1 MNWYN
6 IKNVT
11 ESNIA
16 EVMIYDE
23 IGMYGV
29 DAKSF
34 IDDVKNLPKDTSV
47 LLRINSPGGS
57 VIDGLAIYDAISR
70 LPQKVTSRIEG
81 IAASM
86 ASVIALAAD
95 EVIMSENSLYMIH
108 NVWGGE
114 VGESDDLRKAADLMD
129 KMGER
134 LVNIYVSKSGQSEEQ
149 IRAWMDEETWFNS
162 SEAVEAGFIHSV
174 ESPIKMAAKFDINKY
189 DYKNKSLVTNLFNN
203 QKKENQMEKEFE
215 NLKSFISEMFNKTS
229 EAKEVKI
236 LDNKEVSSKMSAIE
250 ESIEESAKAIVELNG
265 SIVEKDGYIATLEA
279 EIATFKVAKM
289 EGTPTAVVPSK
300 DPNPTPDTKSESSW
314 DSLASGLAS
323 DTKVYFKNNKN

>member
-1 MNWYN
+1 MNWYS
-6 IKNVT
+6 IKN
-11 ESNIA
+11 IA
-16 EVMIYDE
+16 KSQTTEVMIYDE
-23 IGMYGV
+23 IGNFGV

-34 IDDVKNLPKDTSV
+34 INEIKQIPNDTSV

-70 LPQKVTSRIEG
+70 MPQKVTARIEG

-114 VGESDDLRKAADLMD
+114 VGDSDDLRKAADLMD

-134 LVNIYVSKSGQSEEQ
+134 LINIYVSKTGQSEEQ
-149 IRAWMDEETWFNS
+149 IRSWMDAETWFNS
-162 SEAVEAGFIHSV
+162 SEAQEAGFINLV
-174 ESPIKMAAKFDINKY
+174 EEPIKMAAMFDIKKY
-189 DYKNKSLVTNLFNN
+189 DYKNTSLVEKLFNN
-203 QKKENQMEKEFE
+203 QKKGKMEKEFE
-215 NLKSFISEMFNKTS
+215 NLKTFISDMFNKAS
-229 EAKEVKI
+229 ETKEVKI
-236 LDNKEVSSKMSAIE
+236 LDNQEVSNKMIAIE
-250 ESIEESAKAIVELNG
+250 ESIEESSKAIVELNG

-289 EGTPTAVVPSK
+289 EGTPSDVVPSK
-300 DPNPTPDTKSESSW
+300 DPNPTPTAKSECQW
-314 DSLASGLAS
+314 DVYANDIAS
-323 DTKVYFKNNKN
+323 DSKVFFKN

>member
-1 MNWYN
+1 MNWYS
-6 IKNVT
+6 IKN
-11 ESNIA
+11 IA
-16 EVMIYDE
+16 KSENTEVMIYDE
-23 IGMYGV
+23 IGSYGV

-34 IDDVKNLPKDTSV
+34 INEIKNIPKDTSV

-70 LPQKVTSRIEG
+70 MPQKVTARIEG

-114 VGESDDLRKAADLMD
+114 VGDSDDLRKAADLMD

-134 LVNIYVSKSGQSEEQ
+134 LINIYVSKTGQTEEQ
-149 IRAWMDEETWFNS
+149 IRSWMDAETWFNS
-162 SEAVEAGFIHSV
+162 LEAQEAGFINLV
-174 ESPIKMAAKFDINKY
+174 EEPIKMAAMFDIKKY
-189 DYKNKSLVTNLFNN
+189 DYKNSVLVEKLFNN
-203 QKKENQMEKEFE
+203 QKKESNMEKEFE
-215 NLKSFISEMFNKTS
+215 NLKSFISEMFNKTA

-236 LDNKEVSSKMSAIE
+236 LDNEEVSNKMIAIE
-250 ESIEESAKAIVELNG
+250 ESIEESSKAIVELNG

-279 EIATFKVAKM
+279 EIATYKVAKM
-289 EGTPTAVVPSK
+289 EGTPSGVVPSK
-300 DPNPTPDTKSESSW
+300 DPNPTPEAKEENAW
-314 DSLASGLAS
+314 DMYANSIA
-323 DTKVYFKNNKN
+323 DNKKIYFKN

>member
-1 MNWYN
+1 M
-6 IKNVT
+6 T
-11 ESNIA
+11 

-23 IGMYGV
+23 IGNFGV

-34 IDDVKNLPKDTSV
+34 INEIKQIPNDTSV

-70 LPQKVTSRIEG
+70 MPQKVTARIEG

-114 VGESDDLRKAADLMD
+114 VGDSDDLRKAADLMD

-134 LVNIYVSKSGQSEEQ
+134 LINIYVSKTGQTEEQ
-149 IRAWMDEETWFNS
+149 IRSWMDEETWFNS
-162 SEAVEAGFIHSV
+162 LEAQEAGFINLV
-174 ESPIKMAAKFDINKY
+174 EEPIKMAAMFDIKKY
-189 DYKNKSLVTNLFNN
+189 DYKNTSIVEKLFNN
-203 QKKENQMEKEFE
+203 QKKGKMEKEFE
-215 NLKSFISEMFNKTS
+215 NLKTFISDMFNKAS
-229 EAKEVKI
+229 EIKEVKI
-236 LDNKEVSSKMSAIE
+236 LDNQEVSNKMIAIE
-250 ESIEESAKAIVELNG
+250 ESIEESSKAIVELNG

-279 EIATFKVAKM
+279 EIATYKVAKM
-289 EGTPTAVVPSK
+289 EGTPSGVVPSK
-300 DPNPTPDTKSESSW
+300 DPSPTPEVKEVSVWESFANTIAE
-314 DSLASGLAS
+314 D
-323 DTKVYFKNNKN
+323 KKIYFKN

>member
-1 MNWYN
+1 MNWYS
-6 IKNVT
+6 IKN
-11 ESNIA
+11 IA
-16 EVMIYDE
+16 KSQTTEVMIYDE
-23 IGMYGV
+23 IGNFGV

-34 IDDVKNLPKDTSV
+34 INEIKQIPNDTSV

-70 LPQKVTSRIEG
+70 MPQKVTARIEG

-114 VGESDDLRKAADLMD
+114 VGDSDDLRKAADLMD

-134 LVNIYVSKSGQSEEQ
+134 LINIYVSKTGQTEEQ
-149 IRAWMDEETWFNS
+149 IRSWMDEETWFNS
-162 SEAVEAGFIHSV
+162 LEAQEAGFINLV
-174 ESPIKMAAKFDINKY
+174 EEPIKMAAMFDIKKY
-189 DYKNKSLVTNLFNN
+189 DYKNTSLVEKLFNN
-203 QKKENQMEKEFE
+203 QKKGKMEKEFE
-215 NLKSFISEMFNKTS
+215 NLKTFISDMFNKAS
-229 EAKEVKI
+229 ETKEVKI
-236 LDNKEVSSKMSAIE
+236 LDNQEVSNKMIAIE
-250 ESIEESAKAIVELNG
+250 ESIEESSKAIVELNG

-289 EGTPTAVVPSK
+289 EGTPSDVVPSK
-300 DPNPTPDTKSESSW
+300 DPNPTPTAKSECQW
-314 DSLASGLAS
+314 DVYANDIAS
-323 DTKVYFKNNKN
+323 DSKVFFKN

>member
-1 MNWYN
+1 MNWYS
-6 IKNVT
+6 IKN
-11 ESNIA
+11 IA
-16 EVMIYDE
+16 KSQMTEVMIYDE
-23 IGMYGV
+23 IGNFGV

-34 IDDVKNLPKDTSV
+34 INEIKQIPNDTSV

-70 LPQKVTSRIEG
+70 MPQKVTARIEG

-114 VGESDDLRKAADLMD
+114 VGDSDDLRKAADLMD

-134 LVNIYVSKSGQSEEQ
+134 LINIYVSKTGQTEEQ
-149 IRAWMDEETWFNS
+149 IRSWMDEETWFNS
-162 SEAVEAGFIHSV
+162 SEAQEAGFINLV
-174 ESPIKMAAKFDINKY
+174 EEPIKMAAMFDIKKY
-189 DYKNKSLVTNLFNN
+189 DYKNTSLVEKLFNN
-203 QKKENQMEKEFE
+203 QKKGKMEKEFE
-215 NLKSFISEMFNKTS
+215 NLKTFISDMFNKTS
-229 EAKEVKI
+229 ETKEVKI
-236 LDNKEVSSKMSAIE
+236 LDNQEVSNKMIAIE
-250 ESIEESAKAIVELNG
+250 ESIEESSKAIVELNG

-289 EGTPTAVVPSK
+289 EGTPSDVVPSK
-300 DPNPTPDTKSESSW
+300 DPNPTPTAKSECQW
-314 DSLASGLAS
+314 DVYANDIAS
-323 DTKVYFKNNKN
+323 DSKVFFKN

>member
-1 MNWYN
+1 MNWYS
-6 IKNVT
+6 IKN
-11 ESNIA
+11 IA
-16 EVMIYDE
+16 KSQTTEVMIYDE
-23 IGMYGV
+23 IGNFGV

-34 IDDVKNLPKDTSV
+34 INEIKQIPNDTSV

-70 LPQKVTSRIEG
+70 MPQKVTARIEG

-114 VGESDDLRKAADLMD
+114 VGDSDDLRKAADLMD

-134 LVNIYVSKSGQSEEQ
+134 LINIYVSKTGQTEEQ
-149 IRAWMDEETWFNS
+149 IRSWMDEETWFNS
-162 SEAVEAGFIHSV
+162 LEAQEAGFINLV
-174 ESPIKMAAKFDINKY
+174 EEPIKMAAMFDIKKY
-189 DYKNKSLVTNLFNN
+189 DYKNTSLVEKLFNN
-203 QKKENQMEKEFE
+203 QKKGKMEKEFE
-215 NLKSFISEMFNKTS
+215 NLKTFISDMFNKTS
-229 EAKEVKI
+229 ETKEVKI
-236 LDNKEVSSKMSAIE
+236 LDNQEVSNKMIAIE
-250 ESIEESAKAIVELNG
+250 ESIEESSKAIVELNG

-289 EGTPTAVVPSK
+289 EGTLSGVVPSK
-300 DPNPTPDTKSESSW
+300 DPSPTPSAKSDNQW
-314 DSLASGLAS
+314 DVYANDIAS
-323 DTKVYFKNNKN
+323 DSKVFFKN

>member
-1 MNWYN
+1 M
-6 IKNVT
+6 T
-11 ESNIA
+11 

-23 IGMYGV
+23 IGNFGV

-34 IDDVKNLPKDTSV
+34 INEIKQIPNDTSV

-70 LPQKVTSRIEG
+70 MPQKVTARIEG

-114 VGESDDLRKAADLMD
+114 VGDSDDLRKAADLMD

-134 LVNIYVSKSGQSEEQ
+134 LINIYVSKTGQTEEQ
-149 IRAWMDEETWFNS
+149 IRSWMDEETWFNS
-162 SEAVEAGFIHSV
+162 SEAQEAGFINLV
-174 ESPIKMAAKFDINKY
+174 EEPIKMAAMFDIKKY
-189 DYKNKSLVTNLFNN
+189 DYKNTSLVEKLFNN
-203 QKKENQMEKEFE
+203 QKKGKMEKEFE
-215 NLKSFISEMFNKTS
+215 NLKTFISDMFNKAS
-229 EAKEVKI
+229 ETKEIKI
-236 LDNKEVSSKMSAIE
+236 LDNQEVSNKMIAIE
-250 ESIEESAKAIVELNG
+250 ESIEESSKAIVELNG

-289 EGTPTAVVPSK
+289 EGTPSDVVPSK
-300 DPNPTPDTKSESSW
+300 DPNPTPTAKSECQW
-314 DSLASGLAS
+314 DVYANAIAS
-323 DTKVYFKNNKN
+323 DSKVFFKN

>member
-1 MNWYN
+1 MNWYS
-6 IKNVT
+6 IKN
-11 ESNIA
+11 IA
-16 EVMIYDE
+16 KSQMTEVMIYDE
-23 IGMYGV
+23 IGNFGV

-34 IDDVKNLPKDTSV
+34 INEIKQIPNDTSV

-70 LPQKVTSRIEG
+70 MPQKVTARIEG

-114 VGESDDLRKAADLMD
+114 VGDSDDLRKAADLMD

-134 LVNIYVSKSGQSEEQ
+134 LINIYVSKTGQTEEQ
-149 IRAWMDEETWFNS
+149 IRSWMDEETWFNS
-162 SEAVEAGFIHSV
+162 SEAQEAGFINLV
-174 ESPIKMAAKFDINKY
+174 EEPIKMAAMFDIKKY
-189 DYKNKSLVTNLFNN
+189 DYKNTSLVEKLFNN
-203 QKKENQMEKEFE
+203 QKKGKMEKEFE
-215 NLKSFISEMFNKTS
+215 NLKTFISDMFNKAS
-229 EAKEVKI
+229 ETKEIKI
-236 LDNKEVSSKMSAIE
+236 LDNQEVSNKMIAIE
-250 ESIEESAKAIVELNG
+250 ESIEESSKAIVELNG

-289 EGTPTAVVPSK
+289 EGTPSDVVPSK
-300 DPNPTPDTKSESSW
+300 DPNPTPTAKSECQW
-314 DSLASGLAS
+314 DVYANAIAS
-323 DTKVYFKNNKN
+323 DSKVFFKN